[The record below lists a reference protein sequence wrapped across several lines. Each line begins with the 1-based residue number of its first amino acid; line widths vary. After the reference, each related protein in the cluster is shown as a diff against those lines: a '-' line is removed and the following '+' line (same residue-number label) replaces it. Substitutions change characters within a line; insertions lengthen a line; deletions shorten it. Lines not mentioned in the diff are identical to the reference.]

1 MREYF
6 KLYIYTGGLYKFYT
20 LLINI
25 NILKNFFFTA
35 LYCFNTK
42 TFTKTSITNTK

>member
-20 LLINI
+20 LLINVKG
-25 NILKNFFFTA
+25 LF
-35 LYCFNTK
+35 
-42 TFTKTSITNTK
+42 SR